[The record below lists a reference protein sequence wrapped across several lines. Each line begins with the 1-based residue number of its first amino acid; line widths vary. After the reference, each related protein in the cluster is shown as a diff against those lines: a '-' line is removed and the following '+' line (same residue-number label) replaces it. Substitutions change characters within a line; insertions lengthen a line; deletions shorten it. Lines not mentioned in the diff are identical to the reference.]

1 MAFRNEEEQ
10 YNQNW
15 TQRMVYIFEALK
27 VRISV
32 WSSRDNQDKNVHLS
46 QENPVKNVQ

>member
-1 MAFRNEEEQ
+1 MPCTEDDDIEEKKIDV
-10 YNQNW
+10 
-15 TQRMVYIFEALK
+15 RIEALK
-27 VRISV
+27 VGISV